1 MVRGLPF
8 KNTGRLEIVDFDLL
22 VLANQNVIIL
32 DMSRSLVSIFLAF
45 NPVNEHKMLYLPTF
59 SESNA

>member
-1 MVRGLPF
+1 M
-8 KNTGRLEIVDFDLL
+8 DFDLL
-22 VLANQNVIIL
+22 VLANQNVILL
-32 DMSRSLVSIFLAF
+32 DMSRPPVSVFLAF